1 MSKKITIYTTNTCA
15 YCVMVKKF
23 LKIKGH
29 EYDEINLDEHPERRQ
44 EAVDLSGVMTVPV
57 TVIENGDGIKDV
69 TVGYN
74 PSQLA
79 SALA

>member
-1 MSKKITIYTTNTCA
+1 
-15 YCVMVKKF
+15 MVKKF
-23 LKIKGH
+23 LQMKGQQYQ
-29 EYDEINLDEHPERRQ
+29 EVNLDKNPDRRQ
-44 EAVDLSGVMTVPV
+44 EAIELSGVMTVPI
-57 TVIENGDGIKDV
+57 TVVESSDGMKNV